1 MPADPREHSEISPSS
16 LNCMRLCPC
25 FRGGLSSDAAETGER
40 IHEYFVN
47 LIKGE
52 PLPKDADLDEVEQAE
67 WAVNTLNNFMS
78 QTDRHVEEQLY
89 LIDDNTF
96 EEIMWG
102 YADVFGVTPRASG
115 NIMVLAD
122 LKTGEP
128 RDCTAQMAAYARM
141 LSQRYDCQRVEVH
154 VLYSRYKKDETYT
167 LNLGDT
173 EIIFDIIRKAQR
185 EDRQPN
191 FCEYCGW
198 CSLQPTC
205 PQTQAIVTS
214 VTKAENYDI
223 TGIVDWK
230 IENASPDKL
239 NQLYTAACW
248 LEKFSER
255 IKEGVKQKIKDGT
268 EVPGYHF
275 VGITRRSISDIP
287 AAFQASGLEQ
297 EEFLDAC
304 TVSAAK
310 LEKKMGKANFEASM
324 AGLIHESVSEQ
335 LKRVGK

>member
-1 MPADPREHSEISPSS
+1 MPDPREHSEISPSS

-25 FRGGLSSDAAETGER
+25 FRGGLSSDVAEIGER
-40 IHEYFVN
+40 IHEYFAN

-89 LIDDNTF
+89 LVDDDSF

-141 LSQRYDCQRVEVH
+141 LCQKYDCGRVEVH

-173 EIIFDIIRKAQR
+173 EIIFDIIKKAQR

-223 TGIVDWK
+223 TGIDWE

-239 NQLYTAACW
+239 SQMYVAASW
-248 LEKFSER
+248 LEAFSDR
-255 IKEGVKQKIKDGT
+255 VKTQIKQKVRDGMEIPGFKRVITTKRSIKDL
-268 EVPGYHF
+268 
-275 VGITRRSISDIP
+275 P
-287 AAFQASGLEQ
+287 AAFTVSGLSSED
-297 EEFLDAC
+297 FLDC
-304 TVSAAK
+304 CSISVSK
-310 LEKKMGKANFEASM
+310 LEKKMGKANYAERMSH
-324 AGLIHESVSEQ
+324 LTHESISEQ
-335 LKRVGK
+335 LKRMGK

>member
-1 MPADPREHSEISPSS
+1 MPETREHSEISPSS

-25 FRGGLSSDAAETGER
+25 FRGGLSSDVAETGER
-40 IHEYFVN
+40 IHEYFAN

-78 QTDRHVEEQLY
+78 QTDRHVEERLY
-89 LIDDNTF
+89 LIDDDTF
-96 EEIMWG
+96 EEVMWG

-141 LSQRYDCQRVEVH
+141 LCQKYDCGRVEVH

-173 EIIFDIIRKAQR
+173 EIIFDIIKKAQR

-198 CSLQPTC
+198 CSLQDAC

-214 VTKAENYDI
+214 VVKAENYDI
-223 TGIVDWK
+223 TGIVNWE
-230 IENASPDKL
+230 IENANPDKL
-239 NQLYTAACW
+239 GQMYTAASW
-248 LEKFSER
+248 LESFADRVKTQ
-255 IKEGVKQKIKDGT
+255 IKQKVQDGM
-268 EVPGYHF
+268 EIPGF
-275 VGITRRSISDIP
+275 KRVTVTRRSISDIP
-287 AAFQASGLEQ
+287 AAFQASGVSQ

-324 AGLIHESVSEQ
+324 TGLIHESVSEQ

>member
-1 MPADPREHSEISPSS
+1 MPDPREHSVISPSS

-40 IHEYFVN
+40 IHEYFAN

-52 PLPKDADLDEVEQAE
+52 PLPKDADPDEVEQAE
-67 WAVNTLNNFMS
+67 WAVNALNNFMG

-89 LIDDNTF
+89 LINDDTF

-102 YADVFGVTPRASG
+102 YADVFGMTPRASG
-115 NIMVLAD
+115 DIMVLAD

-128 RDCTAQMAAYARM
+128 RDCVVQMAAYARM
-141 LSQRYDCQRVEVH
+141 LCQKYDCGRVEVH
-154 VLYSRYKKDETYT
+154 VLYSRYRKDDTYT
-167 LNLGDT
+167 LTLGDT
-173 EIIFDIIRKAQR
+173 EFIFDIIKEAQK
-185 EDRQPN
+185 EGRQPV

-205 PQTQAIVTS
+205 PQTKAIITAI
-214 VTKAENYDI
+214 TKSENYDI
-223 TGIVDWK
+223 TGIVDWE

-239 NQLYTAACW
+239 GQMYLALSW
-248 LEKFSER
+248 LESFADRVKSQ
-255 IKEGVKQKIKDGT
+255 IKQKAQDGT

-275 VGITRRSISDIP
+275 VSVTRRSISDIP
-287 AAFQASGLEQ
+287 AAFEASGLTQ

-310 LEKKMGKANFEASM
+310 LEKKMGKANYAERMSH
-324 AGLIHESVSEQ
+324 LTHESISEQ
-335 LKRVGK
+335 LKRASQ